1 MFLRDF
7 RKTRKR
13 RHFVDDLKPLDIDGW
28 IAQPI
33 RLQHLHH
40 LTNKEA
46 STVLCSVIKHAGSGR
61 ARKPCREKHKTQLSV
76 FPHFFRALP
85 LHKCFTTEQSTV
97 EASLFVYDKESN
109 NVPRHSLNFQTKFY
123 FPREKKWRQ
132 PCTFL

>member
-13 RHFVDDLKPLDIDGW
+13 RHFVDDLKPLHIDGW

-46 STVLCSVIKHAGSGR
+46 STVLCSVVKRAGSGK
-61 ARKPCREKHKTQLSV
+61 ARKKCRGKHETHSSVLMESRKTCYFRTVFTLLLSTMDSMS
-76 FPHFFRALP
+76 HIY
-85 LHKCFTTEQSTV
+85 C
-97 EASLFVYDKESN
+97 
-109 NVPRHSLNFQTKFY
+109 
-123 FPREKKWRQ
+123 
-132 PCTFL
+132 